1 MVYVIQQKL
10 ALFMLFYRTRRG
22 MSDTAGL
29 SMVSVILQSTGLGM
43 IFVILQDHLTR
54 HDSICYTTGLC
65 IVCVILQDRHC
76 IIYSILILQ
85 DSAYDFLYHMNRSGI
100 CYTTGLGVGCV
111 VYVILQDL
119 A

>member
-10 ALFMLFYRTRRG
+10 ALFMLYYRTRCG

-29 SMVSVILQSTGLGM
+29 GMVSVILQSTGLGM
-43 IFVILQDHLTR
+43 VYVILQDRLTR
-54 HDSICYTTGLC
+54 HSICYTTGLC
-65 IVCVILQDRHC
+65 IKCVILQDRHC
-76 IIYSILILQ
+76 IIYSIVILQ
-85 DSAYDFLYHMNRSGI
+85 DSAYDFLYHMTTSGI